1 MNRIF
6 SKVVGLTTA
15 LTLTFVACGED
26 ITGVTEG
33 DALSST
39 EVAAVIAALS
49 ASFNELDVGAAAPA
63 AAPGLA
69 PVDFSEDFE
78 ITVPCEDGTLDVA
91 GSVDGTIDDETLA
104 SDVSMEVTWQP
115 NGCVVTDGES
125 MITVD
130 GAPRVE
136 LTLDWTS
143 AEQAFTFDG
152 TEVGGFSFT
161 SSDGRSG
168 SCSIDVTFSLT
179 SDTGGFTGT
188 VSGEICGLNADAF
201 QTIGVPNNIS

>member
-15 LTLTFVACGED
+15 LTLAFVACGED

-33 DALSST
+33 DVLSSA

-49 ASFNELDVGAAAPA
+49 ASYDELDVGSAAPA

-69 PVDFSEDFE
+69 PVDFSQGFD

-91 GSVDGTIDDETLA
+91 GSVNGTIDNETLA
-104 SDVSMEVTWQP
+104 SDVSVEVTWQP
-115 NGCVVTDGES
+115 NACVVTDGEN

-152 TEVGGFSFT
+152 TQVGGFSFT

-168 SCSIDVTFSLT
+168 SCAIDVTFSLT
-179 SDTGGFTGT
+179 SDAGGFTGT
-188 VSGEICGLNADAF
+188 VSGEICGLSADAF
-201 QTIGVPNNIS
+201 QTIGVPGNIN